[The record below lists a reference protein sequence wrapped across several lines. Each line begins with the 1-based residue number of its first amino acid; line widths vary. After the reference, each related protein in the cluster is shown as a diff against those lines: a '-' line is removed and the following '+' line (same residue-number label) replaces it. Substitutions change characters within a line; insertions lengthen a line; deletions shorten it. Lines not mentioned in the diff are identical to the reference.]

1 MLLRKE
7 GYFLLCM
14 LFALPGAFAISVS
27 EEEVNASLSTL
38 SISSATNL
46 YAYEVNMS
54 YTGSVSSVDFAGF
67 LGSSTSLGY
76 VTSNNYV
83 YVYESRLDSTQTGTS
98 GSGALFNVT
107 HSGDLTVCGILAV
120 SASGSSE
127 YASTGN
133 CNSNS
138 ASGSTQPSGS
148 AGGGGGGSAGGT
160 INTSTTGA
168 VDLGGA
174 VYFSVDEIIVT
185 AILGRETIRTLTVKN
200 TEDKPVVID
209 LFQEGFGNALVLP
222 KKIEL
227 AVGEEKNLTLLFT
240 PSEQK
245 VLTGK
250 ILFEIAGERINEVLV
265 IVNVR
270 SENSLF
276 DNVLTL
282 GRKSKVITPGE
293 RIVAQV
299 NIEQVGVSGMKIDV
313 TVNYFIRD
321 FAGNSYLEDS
331 ETFFV
336 DGSKE
341 YVKEFPTDNLPLGK
355 YVLSLEIVYPGE
367 FATSSAQFEVRAT
380 ESLITLWRVIGGA
393 ILLIAG
399 AVFFWAV
406 RHKPST
412 GRKSSAT
419 RRSRRS

>member
-1 MLLRKE
+1 M
-7 GYFLLCM
+7 
-14 LFALPGAFAISVS
+14 
-27 EEEVNASLSTL
+27 
-38 SISSATNL
+38 
-46 YAYEVNMS
+46 
-54 YTGSVSSVDFAGF
+54 
-67 LGSSTSLGY
+67 
-76 VTSNNYV
+76 
-83 YVYESRLDSTQTGTS
+83 
-98 GSGALFNVT
+98 
-107 HSGDLTVCGILAV
+107 
-120 SASGSSE
+120 
-127 YASTGN
+127 
-133 CNSNS
+133 
-138 ASGSTQPSGS
+138 
-148 AGGGGGGSAGGT
+148 
-160 INTSTTGA
+160 
-168 VDLGGA
+168 
-174 VYFSVDEIIVT
+174 
-185 AILGRETIRTLTVKN
+185 
-200 TEDKPVVID
+200 
-209 LFQEGFGNALVLP
+209 LP

-336 DGSKE
+336 DGLKE
-341 YVKEFPTDNLPLGK
+341 YVKEFPTNNLPIGK

-380 ESLITLWRVIGGA
+380 EDLITLWMVIGGA
-393 ILLIAG
+393 ILLIAC

-406 RHKPST
+406 YHKPL
-412 GRKSSAT
+412 GRKSGAT
-419 RRSRRS
+419 RRSHRN